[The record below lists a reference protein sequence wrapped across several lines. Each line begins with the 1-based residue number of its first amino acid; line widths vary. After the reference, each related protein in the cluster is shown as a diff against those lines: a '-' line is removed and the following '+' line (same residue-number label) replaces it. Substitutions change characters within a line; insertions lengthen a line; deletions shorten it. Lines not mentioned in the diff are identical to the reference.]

1 MSAEEETAMHA
12 DRQRDAA
19 DPDRGRGLPQR
30 VVQPP
35 ESAGPH
41 QAARLAGGLSPATA
55 LSLQR
60 TVGNAAVARLVDRE
74 RHQHSADC
82 GHGATVQRS
91 ADDQS
96 VQRDALDRADAV
108 TRASGSP
115 LRTDVRRRMESDY
128 GGEDFSDVRV
138 HVDRSSAEAVGA
150 KAYTTRTHH
159 IVFRSAADMDDHTM
173 RHELQHVR
181 QQRAGAV
188 PSGIS
193 DPGDAWERDAE
204 STATRLGQRPA
215 GVQRSVVPELNHTSA
230 QGVAVQRM
238 PSRGSGS
245 AAGRDRRGSDC
256 RIEAIN
262 GEFRVTV
269 ASRPSSP
276 AHSPNG
282 ETGPTINN
290 FTNRYSN
297 VGAQANVVYDTS
309 VVQLVGGSDET
320 DSASNNYDNERR
332 NIGHQ
337 GHAEHR
343 ATVTQDVRSGP
354 RRQRRGRG
362 GSTAPVANNFDNQ
375 YSNIGIQAGHIVH
388 HGTVVRVGGN
398 RFTSHQG
405 SVSHPGGLNT
415 RDFSGSTLDNRGTG
429 TLHAA
434 NFFDASGRRSADDPG
449 RGQEPNY
456 DLNSPMENSHGRRQA
471 HASSFDAGP
480 DAVLFDDEDTD
491 EEVIGPDHREGLTIG
506 SDFHSSG
513 QNLRIPS
520 RGSVYNANYFR
531 GREIVGDAFH
541 LSSGVEES
549 FGEGAPRAPVV
560 PRDESRAQ
568 GPTVLTFEGVFRV
581 EGDASLFLGNLFDG
595 GSYRAR
601 SRQQEGPTDGGFPDP
616 TREDLYIGNTFRI
629 RGGTITLSGGVYF
642 HNSFSAKRIIIRGN
656 AVFVGGNTFH
666 GEVEV
671 EHPDQV
677 AQEIYVGTFT
687 DAPADQVTRR

>member
-1 MSAEEETAMHA
+1 MHA
-12 DRQRDAA
+12 DRQRHAA

-30 VVQPP
+30 VVRPP
-35 ESAGPH
+35 ESAGP
-41 QAARLAGGLSPATA
+41 QQAAARLAGGLSPATA

-60 TVGNAAVARLVDRE
+60 TIGNAAVARLVDRE

-96 VQRDALDRADAV
+96 VQRDALDRVDAV

-215 GVQRSVVPELNHTSA
+215 GVQRSVAPELNHTSA

-238 PSRGSGS
+238 PSRGSDR
-245 AAGRDRRGSDC
+245 AAGRGRRGSDC
-256 RIEAIN
+256 RIEGID

-269 ASRPSSP
+269 VSRPSSP
-276 AHSPNG
+276 AHSSHD

-290 FTNRYSN
+290 FANRYSN
-297 VGAQANVVYDTS
+297 IGAQANVLYDRS
-309 VVQLVGGSDET
+309 VVQFVGGSDET
-320 DSASNNYDNERR
+320 DSAINNYDNERR

-343 ATVTQDVRSGP
+343 ATVTQDVRSGS
-354 RRQRRGRG
+354 RGQRRERR
-362 GSTAPVANNFDNQ
+362 GSTAPVTNNFENQ
-375 YSNIGIQAGHIVH
+375 YSNIGIQAGRIQH
-388 HGTVVRVGGN
+388 HGAVVRFRGD

-405 SVSHPGGLNT
+405 SVSRPGGLHT
-415 RDFSGSTLDNRGTG
+415 RNFSGSTLDNRGTG
-429 TLHAA
+429 SLSAA
-434 NFFDASGRRSADDPG
+434 NFFDASGRRPADDPG
-449 RGQEPNY
+449 RRQEPNY
-456 DLNSPMENSHGRRQA
+456 EFNSPMENSHGRRQA
-471 HASSFDAGP
+471 HGNYFDAGP
-480 DAVLFDDEDTD
+480 GAVIFHSEDTD
-491 EEVIGPDHREGLTIG
+491 EEVIGSDRGVTVG
-506 SDFHSSG
+506 SDFHSGG
-513 QNLRIPS
+513 QDLSIPS
-520 RGSVYNANYFR
+520 RGGVYNANYFR
-531 GREIVGDAFH
+531 GREFVGDTFH

-549 FGEGAPRAPVV
+549 FGGGATRAPIV
-560 PRDESRAQ
+560 PRDEFRAQ
-568 GPTVLTFEGVFRV
+568 EPTVLEFEGVFRV
-581 EGDASLFLGNLFDG
+581 VGDASLFLGNLFVG
-595 GSYRAR
+595 GSYRAW
-601 SRQQEGPTDGGFPDP
+601 SRQQESRTEGGFPDP

-629 RGGTITLSGGVYF
+629 RRGTIILSGGVYF
-642 HNSFSAKRIIIRGN
+642 YNSFSADRIIIRDN

-671 EHPDQV
+671 ENPDQV

-687 DAPADQVTRR
+687 NARADRVTRR